1 VYEAANDTTAL
12 SFGSQCVQA
21 GNVGSEDCLFLNIWS
36 PYLPKDGATSASL
49 KPVMFLIHG
58 GAFTGGTGSD
68 STFDGGGLASRGDVV
83 LITINYRLTTLG
95 FLALD
100 DGVTN
105 GNFGLA
111 DQITALDWV
120 REHIRDF
127 GGDPDRI
134 TIFGQSAG
142 AASVRALMG
151 SPKAIGKFA
160 AAIPQSNL
168 AGSNYAITYSQYY
181 NLSTELSV
189 AAEPILNAT
198 GCLNATSQVGC
209 LRQVNAYALANL
221 TTVARYLVVDG
232 TYIVSDGL
240 EVTGKSSG
248 SGSGYVAN
256 VPVMMGFMRDDGA
269 AFIGYPKPNDTL
281 GTFLPTQGFQLG
293 NATLDAFSV
302 PSGPNSPNSPNS
314 TLDVFNASSLIATD
328 SEFRCLDLATAY
340 SAVNHGT
347 IESIYFYQ
355 FNRSYQTPGY
365 DPNAPV
371 CDAPVEPGY
380 PHGNPE
386 GEYFKCHSGELY
398 YTFGTISYQG
408 LPPRD
413 ENDIPMA
420 QMTLDRW
427 AAFARNHDPNPD
439 MDFLAARGFTNT
451 TAEVARSGK
460 WNKVGKNDQG
470 EDTAGETLRV
480 LQWPSFEST
489 FEFHSSHEQCA
500 ALGFPLDYYDS
511 AL

>member
-1 VYEAANDTTAL
+1 
-12 SFGSQCVQA
+12 
-21 GNVGSEDCLFLNIWS
+21 
-36 PYLPKDGATSASL
+36 
-49 KPVMFLIHG
+49 
-58 GAFTGGTGSD
+58 
-68 STFDGGGLASRGDVV
+68 
-83 LITINYRLTTLG
+83 
-95 FLALD
+95 
-100 DGVTN
+100 
-105 GNFGLA
+105 
-111 DQITALDWV
+111 
-120 REHIRDF
+120 
-127 GGDPDRI
+127 
-134 TIFGQSAG
+134 
-142 AASVRALMG
+142 
-151 SPKAIGKFA
+151 
-160 AAIPQSNL
+160 
-168 AGSNYAITYSQYY
+168 
-181 NLSTELSV
+181 
-189 AAEPILNAT
+189 
-198 GCLNATSQVGC
+198 
-209 LRQVNAYALANL
+209 
-221 TTVARYLVVDG
+221 
-232 TYIVSDGL
+232 
-240 EVTGKSSG
+240 
-248 SGSGYVAN
+248 
-256 VPVMMGFMRDDGA
+256 MGFMRDDGA